1 MSNDPKKNPG
11 TYVVKKGPG
20 VPSVDKQ
27 LAAWTRDWEH
37 HIMHVLTSYMTA
49 EGRVNQPF
57 LRGVLW
63 TIDDLESFQRRGW
76 QVNLPANLRSTGTTA
91 NLLPKSAPE
100 TGDDCTTSAYARQ
113 T

>member
-11 TYVVKKGPG
+11 TYVLKKGLG
-20 VPSVDKQ
+20 EPSVDKQ

-63 TIDDLESFQRRGW
+63 TRFRRSGIIPAERLAGEPTSQPAIDW
-76 QVNLPANLRSTGTTA
+76 N
-91 NLLPKSAPE
+91 
-100 TGDDCTTSAYARQ
+100 
-113 T
+113 